1 MAEIHAGMISLRSM
15 KTTLFLALSGLMLAA
30 SSARAHHSF
39 SAEFDINQPITLK
52 GVLTKMEWVNPHGW
66 IYINVMQPDGK
77 VVNWAIEAGGPT
89 QLLRRGLRKTDFP
102 AGIEVTVEGF
112 RARSGEPKANGRSVT
127 MKDGRNFFLGP
138 EAGQAGAPQ

>member
-1 MAEIHAGMISLRSM
+1 MAEILAGMISLPSM
-15 KTTLFLALSGLMLAA
+15 KTTLFLALSGLMLVA
-30 SSARAHHSF
+30 SSAQAHHSF

-66 IYINVMQPDGK
+66 IYIDVMQPDGK